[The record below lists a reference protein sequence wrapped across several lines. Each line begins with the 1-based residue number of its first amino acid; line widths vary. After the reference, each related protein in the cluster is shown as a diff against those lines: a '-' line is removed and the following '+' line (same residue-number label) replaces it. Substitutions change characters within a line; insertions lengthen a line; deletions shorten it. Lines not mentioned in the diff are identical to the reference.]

1 MTKLYLLDGIFIS
14 GFQIQGFKVPLLIKY
29 VEGHSSFNIS
39 TKIVMEARS
48 WLHSIC

>member
-14 GFQIQGFKVPLLIKY
+14 GFQIRGIRVPLLIKY
-29 VEGHSSFNIS
+29 VHGQGLFNIS